1 MSGDREIAADLH
13 MHSTYSDGDFPPARL
28 ARMVADLGYG
38 AFSLTDHDTVGGLTE
53 ASDEADELG
62 LLFVPGIEATVR
74 FRREVFTGSLHLLIY
89 FTWEMTVGSSLMYDL
104 QNLVESGRGPGLVAE
119 RVRAINRIFG
129 PDGSDPLLQKPLEED
144 EIHGYS
150 PHASRRHFALA
161 LSEIHGLS
169 SEEVNTLISN
179 DSPAYV
185 PSGVEL
191 EGFSSFLSRHP
202 ALAVLAH
209 PAAGSYPG
217 DSHYSEVLPPLEVV
231 ETLLPE
237 FLEVG
242 VRGLEVEYPGHT
254 EEHKELLRQW
264 AERRD
269 LVVTGGSDCHDAEKR
284 PMGGV
289 GLTEEELLEVL
300 RQLSTNG

>member
-1 MSGDREIAADLH
+1 

-28 ARMVADLGYG
+28 ARTVAGLGYR
-38 AFSLTDHDTVGGLTE
+38 AFSLTDHDTVAGLTE
-53 ASDEADELG
+53 ASDEADRLG
-62 LLFVPGIEATVR
+62 LLFVPGMEATVR
-74 FRREVFTGSLHLLIY
+74 FRREFFTGSLHLLIY
-89 FTWEMTVGSSLMYDL
+89 FTWEMAIGSSLMYDL
-104 QNLVESGRGPGLVAE
+104 TDLVESGRGPGLVVE

-129 PDGSDPLLQKPLEED
+129 PDGSEPLLQKPLEEE

-150 PHASRRHFALA
+150 SHASRRHFALA
-161 LSEIHGLS
+161 LSEIHGLGP
-169 SEEVNTLISN
+169 EEVNAVISN

-191 EGFSSFLSRHP
+191 EGFSPFLSKHP
-202 ALAVLAH
+202 ALPVLAH

-217 DSHYSEVLPPLEVV
+217 DSHYSEVLPPLETV
-231 ETLLPE
+231 EALLPE

-264 AERRD
+264 AERQD
-269 LVVTGGSDCHDAEKR
+269 LVVTGGSDCHDADKR

-289 GLTEEELLEVL
+289 GLTEEELSPILQ
-300 RQLSTNG
+300 QLSATY